1 MLQVNF
7 IMIYIIYEISVLFK
21 YQNFKTVF
29 KEYNRLF
36 FKKKK
41 KKSQLIM
48 MESSR
53 LEEKT

>member
-21 YQNFKTVF
+21 YQNSKTVF

-36 FKKKK
+36 LKKNK